1 VSHDLTVERLLDS
14 TPEVAFDAFVDPDA
28 QSELYADASD
38 WIVASECDLRVG
50 GRWTI
55 TFGAPGKEPARETN
69 VFEQVERPRRL
80 VFRSTMT
87 MPDGSNIHTHV
98 RVTFDPED
106 GKTRIRIVQ
115 RDFPGPELRDSF
127 ESGWRS
133 ILDGLGRVSAAGS
146 ARVPSQPFE
155 TPHDV
160 AEQRASRDPPKR
172 PA

>member
-1 VSHDLTVERLLDS
+1 MSDDLRVERLLDS

-28 QSELYADASD
+28 QHELYADSPD
-38 WIVASECDLRVG
+38 WIVESECELRVG

-80 VFRSTMT
+80 VFRSTMA
-87 MPDGSNIHTHV
+87 MPDGSNIYTHV
-98 RVTFDPED
+98 QVSFEPEN

-115 RDFPGPELRDSF
+115 RGFPSPELRDSF

-133 ILDGLGRVSAAGS
+133 ILEGLAHGVG
-146 ARVPSQPFE
+146 ARVGGANPDTS
-155 TPHDV
+155 
-160 AEQRASRDPPKR
+160 A
-172 PA
+172 